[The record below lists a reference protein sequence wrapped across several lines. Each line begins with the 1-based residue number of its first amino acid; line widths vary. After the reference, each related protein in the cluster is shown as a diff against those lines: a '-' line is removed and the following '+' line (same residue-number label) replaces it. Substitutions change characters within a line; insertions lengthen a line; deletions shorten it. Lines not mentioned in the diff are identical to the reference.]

1 MSKEETQILETNH
14 DFDAGRTAQLG
25 LVIALIKANIVECSE
40 PKESECEICLGQ
52 QDIIDQ
58 LLEVFSEQLEQN

>member
-1 MSKEETQILETNH
+1 MSNEETQILKTNH

-25 LVIALIKANIVECSE
+25 LVISLIKANIDECSE
-40 PKESECEICLGQ
+40 EPECDICLGQ